1 VPSLA
6 DLQADVRQ
14 ALTSGDVTALESV
27 LVGGRH
33 AQGRLAIHQRH
44 YEASLVTAI
53 LEKFPATGWLI
64 GSAMM
69 THVARAFV
77 RAYPPV
83 RPCIAEYGSEFPTFL
98 AAQDAQAT
106 TPYLQPFAE
115 LEWHVGQVSI
125 AISEPA
131 LAWSQIVCGGADALP
146 GVRLRLQP
154 GLRYV
159 HGRWVIDDLMKVYL
173 TGSPPD
179 LFTLADGDTWIE
191 IRGARGEVEFT
202 RLDPATFLF
211 RTALVD
217 DLPLGDAA
225 ERALERDEQFDTAR
239 ALTILVADG
248 LVTAITA
255 ERRVGA

>member
-1 VPSLA
+1 
-6 DLQADVRQ
+6 
-14 ALTSGDVTALESV
+14 
-27 LVGGRH
+27 
-33 AQGRLAIHQRH
+33 
-44 YEASLVTAI
+44 
-53 LEKFPATGWLI
+53 
-64 GSAMM
+64 
-69 THVARAFV
+69 
-77 RAYPPV
+77 
-83 RPCIAEYGSEFPTFL
+83 
-98 AAQDAQAT
+98 
-106 TPYLQPFAE
+106 
-115 LEWHVGQVSI
+115 
-125 AISEPA
+125 
-131 LAWSQIVCGGADALP
+131 
-146 GVRLRLQP
+146 
-154 GLRYV
+154 
-159 HGRWVIDDLMKVYL
+159 VIDDLMKVYL